1 MAVGVESEE
10 GKFIDQPLWMPK
22 GSVRSAI
29 TLLLTAVAC
38 MIWATSTDV
47 PETLKVALMTALAFY
62 FGMRKES

>member
-1 MAVGVESEE
+1 MTVGVESEE
-10 GKFIDQPLWMPK
+10 AQLSEQPLWMPR

-38 MIWATSTDV
+38 MIWATSGDV